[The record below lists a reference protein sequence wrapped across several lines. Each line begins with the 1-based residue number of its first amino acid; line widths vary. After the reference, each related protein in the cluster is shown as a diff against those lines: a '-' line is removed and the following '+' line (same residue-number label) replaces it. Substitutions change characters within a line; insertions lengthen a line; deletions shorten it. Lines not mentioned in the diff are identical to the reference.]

1 MRNGNKRSLMVSAAA
16 LMVAFSVAGCG
27 ANNNTTNTTNNTASE
42 GATNTDTAATT
53 NETNAAN
60 TTETAPAESAGD
72 LKGATI
78 KIGLWWDGADP
89 RLKEEKDRVPADDE
103 QIALIEAAEKKYNGK
118 IEFVK
123 FGDYGK
129 YVENLTTTSLA
140 GDPFADVVVLELF
153 WSFPGLVN
161 KNFILPIDDMLDMS
175 DSKYI
180 AWMKNG
186 GSFQGKQYGFIDSP
200 PSPYGIFY
208 NKKLVQQLGVEDPY
222 ELQKSGAWTWDKF
235 RELAKAAT
243 KDQDGDGKTDVFGYI
258 GDMKVSTEQF
268 VYGNKGSFDKD
279 ESGNMKFSMD
289 SANSIQGLQL
299 VADMYNVDKSILQP
313 APKDGND
320 KAFIAGKSVM
330 YGGFSWELGGLKDNM
345 KDTELGYVFFP
356 KAPNAS
362 DYTSYTPYGN
372 MYMVSKY
379 SKNPEIAMKIMDEI
393 SLHGKNKEL
402 AVESWKN
409 QYTPEGLDTRTQMY
423 DKIDYSGSYIAVPDA
438 DKLVDS
444 VLKDITEG
452 KVAPAT
458 AVEKIK
464 NQFDAGIQ
472 KLQADSK

>member
-1 MRNGNKRSLMVSAAA
+1 MRLRSVRSLMV
-16 LMVAFSVAGCG
+16 LVVAFIVVISMIGCSSNKNNDSSPSVSSSPS
-27 ANNNTTNTTNNTASE
+27 ASSS
-42 GATNTDTAATT
+42 
-53 NETNAAN
+53 
-60 TTETAPAESAGD
+60 PSESPSASPSASSDSTPD
-72 LKGATI
+72 LQGATI
-78 KIGLWWDGADP
+78 KIGTWWDGADP
-89 RLKEEKDRVPADDE
+89 RQMAEKDRGPAEDE
-103 QIALIEAAEKKYNGK
+103 QIALIDAAEKKYNGK

-129 YVENLTTTSLA
+129 YVENFTTTSLA

-153 WSFPGLVN
+153 WAFPELAN
-161 KNFILPIDDMLDMS
+161 KGFILPIDGMLDLS
-175 DSKYI
+175 DTKYI
-180 AWMKNG
+180 PWMKTG
-186 GSFQGKQYGFIDSP
+186 GNFQGQQYGFIDSP

-208 NKKLVQQLGVEDPY
+208 NKKLVQQLGLDDPY
-222 ELQKSGAWTWDKF
+222 ELQKNGQWTWDKF
-235 RELAKAAT
+235 RELAKKAT
-243 KDQDGDGKTDVFGYI
+243 KDTNGDGKTDVFGFI
-258 GDMKVSTEQF
+258 GDMKISLEQF

-279 ESGNMKFSMD
+279 ETGNMKFSMD

-299 VADMYNVDKSILQP
+299 MSDMYNVDKSIIQP

-356 KAPNAS
+356 KAPNAT
-362 DYTSYTPYGN
+362 DYTSFTPYGN

-379 SKNPEIAMKIMDEI
+379 SKNPDIAMKIMDEI

-402 AVESWKN
+402 ALESWKN
-409 QYTPEGLDTRTQMY
+409 SYTPDALETRVQMY

-438 DKLVDS
+438 DKLVDG
-444 VLKDITEG
+444 VVKDITEG

-472 KLQADSK
+472 KLQANSK

>member
-1 MRNGNKRSLMVSAAA
+1 MRITRTRNLMISAAA
-16 LMVAFSVAGCG
+16 LIVAFSMVGCSSTKDSNNQASENTP
-27 ANNNTTNTTNNTASE
+27 ANTNTAATN
-42 GATNTDTAATT
+42 ATNTDNAATT
-53 NETNAAN
+53 DE
-60 TTETAPAESAGD
+60 APAENAAD
-72 LKGATI
+72 LKGATV

-89 RLKEEKDRVPADDE
+89 RLIEEKDRGPAEDE
-103 QIALIEAAEKKYNGK
+103 QIALIEAAEKKYNCK

-161 KNFILPIDDMLDMS
+161 KNFILPIDDMLDLS
-175 DSKYI
+175 DPKYI
-180 AWMKNG
+180 SWMKNG
-186 GSFQGKQYGFIDSP
+186 GNFQGKQYGFVDSP

-208 NKKLVQQLGVEDPY
+208 NKKLVQQLGLDDPY
-222 ELQKSGAWTWDKF
+222 ELQKSGGWTWDKF

-243 KDQDGDGKTDVFGYI
+243 KDNDGDGKTDVFGFI

-268 VYGNKGSFDKD
+268 VYGNKGSFDQD
-279 ESGNMKFSMD
+279 ENGNMKFAMD
-289 SANSIQGLQL
+289 SANTLQGLQL
-299 VADMYNVDKSILQP
+299 VSDMYNVDKSILQP

-362 DYTSYTPYGN
+362 DYMSYTPFGN

-379 SKNPEIAMKIMDEI
+379 SKHPEIAMKIMDEI

-402 AVESWKN
+402 AVEGWKN
-409 QYTPEGLDTRTQMY
+409 QYTPDGLDTRTQMY
-423 DKIDYSGSYIAVPDA
+423 DKIGYSGSYIAIPDA
-438 DKLVDS
+438 DKLVDG

-464 NQFDAGIQ
+464 SQFESGIQ
-472 KLQADSK
+472 KLQADTK

>member
-1 MRNGNKRSLMVSAAA
+1 MV
-16 LMVAFSVAGCG
+16 GCSSK
-27 ANNNTTNTTNNTASE
+27 NENTGNTANE
-42 GATNTDTAATT
+42 GAANTETA
-53 NETNAAN
+53 TNAAN
-60 TTETAPAESAGD
+60 TTNTATNTEEAPAENASD
-72 LKGATI
+72 LQGATV

-89 RLKEEKDRVPADDE
+89 RLLEEKDRGPAEDE
-103 QIALIEAAEKKYNGK
+103 QIALIEAAEKKYNCK

-153 WSFPGLVN
+153 WSFPSLVN
-161 KNFILPIDDMLDMS
+161 KGFILPIDDMLDLS
-175 DSKYI
+175 DPKYI
-180 AWMKNG
+180 SWMKAG

-208 NKKLVQQLGVEDPY
+208 NKKLVQQLGIEDPY
-222 ELQKSGAWTWDKF
+222 ELQKSGNWTWDKF

-243 KDQDGDGKTDVFGYI
+243 KDSDGDGKTDVFGFI
-258 GDMKVSTEQF
+258 GDLKVSTSQF
-268 VYGNKGSFDKD
+268 VYGNKGSYDQD
-279 ESGNMKFSMD
+279 ENGNMKFNMD
-289 SANSIQGLQL
+289 SANTLQGLQL
-299 VADMYNVDKSILQP
+299 VSDMYNVDKSIIQP
-313 APKDGND
+313 APQDGND
-320 KAFIAGKSVM
+320 KAFIAGKGVM

-379 SKNPEIAMKIMDEI
+379 SKHPEVAMKIMDEI
-393 SLHGKNKEL
+393 SLGGKLKEL
-402 AVESWKN
+402 AVEGWKN
-409 QYTPEGLDTRTQMY
+409 QFTPEALDTRTQMY
-423 DKIDYSGSYIAVPDA
+423 DKIGYAGSYIAIPDA
-438 DKLVDS
+438 DKLVDG

-464 NQFDAGIQ
+464 SQFESGIA